1 MQQYLMASLNFMQ
14 DVSRN
19 VHLSEPIMDRES
31 TLWQAAQKHRKE
43 HAPSIYERFE
53 GSRERLEQHHKAEMR
68 ELKHR
73 QAQELALFKFQES
86 QHHQK
91 EA

>member
-1 MQQYLMASLNFMQ
+1 MDKCRDTPQYVMARNLN
-14 DVSRN
+14 
-19 VHLSEPIMDRES
+19 LSEPIMDKQS

-43 HAPSIYERFE
+43 HAPSMYERFE

-73 QAQELALFKFQES
+73 QARELAHFKFQES

>member
-1 MQQYLMASLNFMQ
+1 M
-14 DVSRN
+14 
-19 VHLSEPIMDRES
+19 
-31 TLWQAAQKHRKE
+31 
-43 HAPSIYERFE
+43 YERFE
-53 GSRERLEQHHKAEMR
+53 GSREHLEQHHKAEMH

-73 QAQELALFKFQES
+73 QARELAHFKFQES